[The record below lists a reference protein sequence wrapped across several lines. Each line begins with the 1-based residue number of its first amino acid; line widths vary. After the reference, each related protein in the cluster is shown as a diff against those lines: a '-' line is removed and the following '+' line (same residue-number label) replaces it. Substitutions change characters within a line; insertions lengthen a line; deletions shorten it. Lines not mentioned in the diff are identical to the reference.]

1 MRTDVHVVSGDSACT
16 PLAFPCGWQ
25 RQQRR
30 HAADRRVDMGN
41 PLALSYLGG
50 RLWRAFRVQVRRMIA
65 RSGTPKKA

>member
-30 HAADRRVDMGN
+30 HAAEWRVDMGN
-41 PLALSYLGG
+41 PLAMSYLGG
-50 RLWRAFRVQVRRMIA
+50 RL
-65 RSGTPKKA
+65 